1 MFGKHKKRNQHNE
14 TLSSLIANKTHYAF
28 ALPPTSVTTYLI
40 LTLVPFYQGLEREA
54 LNQPEKLINQ
64 IIM

>member
-28 ALPPTSVTTYLI
+28 ALPPTSVTI
-40 LTLVPFYQGLEREA
+40 LTLVPFYQGLECEA

-64 IIM
+64 IVM